1 MSFGQITSLIIFLR
15 ISTFQTEMVSTA
27 ALNKEAFWFTRQGDA
42 STACKQTRD
51 FMNFYFATVAS
62 KECPFP
68 TVTGDTADKGI
79 ELGVV
84 VIADVTQN
92 LDHVTRW
99 YVCVSLDNEM

>member
-1 MSFGQITSLIIFLR
+1 
-15 ISTFQTEMVSTA
+15 MVSTA

-92 LDHVTRW
+92 LDHVSRW
-99 YVCVSLDNEM
+99 YVCVS

>member
-1 MSFGQITSLIIFLR
+1 MI
-15 ISTFQTEMVSTA
+15 STA

-92 LDHVTRW
+92 LDHVSRW
-99 YVCVSLDNEM
+99 YVCVSWQWNVIRSWRSNPVCLQRNQNKIRFF